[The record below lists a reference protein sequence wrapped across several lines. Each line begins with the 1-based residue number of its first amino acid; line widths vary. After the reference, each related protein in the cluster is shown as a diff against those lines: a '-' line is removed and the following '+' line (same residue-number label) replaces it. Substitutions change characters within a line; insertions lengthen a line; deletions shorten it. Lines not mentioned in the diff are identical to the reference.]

1 MNVFPLTQKAT
12 SRAVLLGSIALFAA
26 AAYHSAILFLSKN
39 NGLDTPSASHQQSLA
54 AQTKPH
60 KKKEYGLI
68 ARWHLFG
75 NAPIKTVTTDKPAPV
90 KAPETRLKLELLGV
104 FFDKKTKEG
113 WAIISEPGKP
123 HKSYKIGDKL
133 PGDSTLH
140 SLEEERIILSR
151 NNRHESLT
159 LKQLK
164 ETQFDAPPLPDE
176 TAPMPSAIPSIL
188 RSSNN
193 KIAL

>member
-1 MNVFPLTQKAT
+1 MNVFPLSPKAT
-12 SRAVLLGSIALFAA
+12 SRAILLGSIALFSAA
-26 AAYHSAILFLSKN
+26 VYHSAILFLSN
-39 NGLDTPSASHQQSLA
+39 NNELEDPSASRQQSQT
-54 AQTKPH
+54 AQAKPY
-60 KKKEYGLI
+60 KKKEYELI

-104 FFDKKTKEG
+104 FYDKKTKEG

-176 TAPMPSAIPSIL
+176 VAPIPSAMPPIM
-188 RSSNN
+188 RSSNDE
-193 KIAL
+193 IAL

>member
-1 MNVFPLTQKAT
+1 MNVFPLSPKAT
-12 SRAVLLGSIALFAA
+12 SRAVLLGAIALFMA
-26 AAYHSAILFLSKN
+26 AAYHSAMFFLSEN
-39 NGLDTPSASHQQSLA
+39 NQLDSTPANQQSLA
-54 AQTKPH
+54 SPTQPQ
-60 KKKEYGLI
+60 KKKEYGRI

-75 NAPIKTVTTDKPAPV
+75 SAPITPVKTAEPVPV

-104 FFDKKTKEG
+104 FFDQKSKEG

-133 PGDSTLH
+133 PGESTLH
-140 SLEEERIILSR
+140 ALEAGRIILSR

-164 ETQFDAPPLPDE
+164 EKQLEASPL
-176 TAPMPSAIPSIL
+176 THQAAPMPSTMPPVMQ
-188 RSSNN
+188 RGDR